1 MKKLFIISVLI
12 QLMLFSASCSEDG
25 LDINTD
31 PNNPTIVDANLIL
44 PVAQK
49 YSAAIQESYEGQNKL
64 GNYMMYNWSQSYGYL
79 FITTEFYYNVT
90 SSFYNE
96 IFDYTYL
103 KVLKQYEALYDLEGE
118 KYGYYHAISTIMQ
131 CYHFQIMVDTYGNVP
146 YFETLQR
153 GDNPTPAYDDALTI
167 YKDLVLQLS
176 NAIALINATNSNS
189 NISPLHPGV
198 DDTMFYGD
206 MNLWKTFANTVK
218 LRILVRMSDLEEQH
232 AFIKNE
238 FDQIANE
245 GSGYINSD
253 AIVQMGYINEQ
264 NKMNPKWEKFGKD
277 LQGNETPYNKSTCA
291 TQYLID
297 FLNTTNDPRIDFIY
311 EKPLT
316 GHLGVEQG
324 EEGEQFLPELV
335 SNLGPGILKGPSQA
349 SVLYT
354 AAECYFNQA
363 EAVSKGLMTGD
374 AKSYY
379 QLGIEASFNYLG
391 ASDASLYYSQNM
403 NLVGWDAS
411 QNKQEAIIT
420 QKWIAINSI
429 DAIQSWYDYSR
440 TGYPSNLPIST
451 LASTTDRPV
460 RLAYPS
466 SEVTSNGENLPLQ
479 PDVFNSKVF
488 WANK

>member
-1 MKKLFIISVLI
+1 MKNLCIISVLL
-12 QLMLFSASCSEDG
+12 QLILISAACSEDV

-31 PNNPTIVDANLIL
+31 PNNPTEVQADLIL

-49 YSAAIQESYEGQNKL
+49 YSAYIQESYEGQNKL

-96 IFDYTYL
+96 IFDYTYS
-103 KVLKQYEALYDLEGE
+103 KVLKQYEALKDLEGE
-118 KYGYYHAISTIMQ
+118 KYGNYHAISAIMQ
-131 CYHFQIMVDTYGNVP
+131 CYHFQILVDSYGDVP

-153 GDNPTPAYDDALTI
+153 GEQPTPVYDDGLII
-167 YKDLVLQLS
+167 YKDLLLQLS
-176 NAIALINATNSNS
+176 NAIALINATNSNTD
-189 NISPLHPGV
+189 ISPLIPGE
-198 DDTMFYGD
+198 DDTMFQGD
-206 MNLWKTFANTVK
+206 MNLWKTFANTLK
-218 LRILVRMSDLEEQH
+218 LRILVRMSDLEEEH
-232 AFIKNE
+232 TFIKNE
-238 FDQIANE
+238 FDQIAEE
-245 GSGYINSD
+245 GSGFLTTD
-253 AIVQMGYINEQ
+253 AIVQMGYVNEQ
-264 NKMNPKWEKFGKD
+264 NKMNPKWEKFGED

-297 FLNTTNDPRIDFIY
+297 FLSRTNDPRIDFIY
-311 EKPLT
+311 EKPES

-324 EEGEQFLPELV
+324 EEGEQFLPEFV
-335 SNLGPGILKGPSQA
+335 SNLGPGILKAPSQA
-349 SVLYT
+349 SILYT
-354 AAECYFNQA
+354 ASECYFNQS
-363 EAVSKGLMTGD
+363 EAALKGLMTGD

-379 QLGIEASFNYLG
+379 ELGIEASFNYLG
-391 ASDASLYYSQNM
+391 TGDANSYYSQNL

-411 QNKQEAIIT
+411 ENKQETIIT
-420 QKWIAINSI
+420 QKWIATNSI
-429 DAIQSWYDYSR
+429 DAIQSWFDYSR

-466 SEVTSNGENLPLQ
+466 SEVTSNGENLPEQ

-488 WANK
+488 WAK